1 MWSNT
6 PKGRNMG
13 NINSIH
19 DKTFKAA
26 ISDVRV
32 AREFFEQHLP
42 EGVLALVDLTTLK
55 LSSNTYIDKDLR
67 AFSSDVLFEV
77 NTKNQDKA
85 YLYLLVEH
93 QSSVDPLMPFR
104 LFNYKTR
111 IWSDFLKQSDAKI
124 LPLIFS
130 LVFYHGR
137 EPYNGSRKLA
147 DLIQG
152 PRDIVESS
160 LFDPFQ
166 IVDTHDISDEA
177 LRERRWS
184 GIMEFM
190 FKHVYAREIA
200 PMILP
205 LIEMLKKIEKEEG
218 ADNLVYT
225 LLKYWLIAAESA
237 KGSKAF
243 IDAVQEG
250 ISIPIRSKFM
260 TMSEQLIQQGVQ
272 QGEAYML
279 TSLLKAKFKVLPE
292 EYLEKI
298 NRADANTLNRW
309 GINFINAQSLD
320 EIFKQ

>member
-1 MWSNT
+1 V
-6 PKGRNMG
+6 G
-13 NINSIH
+13 NINCIH
-19 DKTFKAA
+19 DRTFKAA

-42 EGVLALVDLTTLK
+42 ETVLALVDLATLK
-55 LSSNTYIDKDLR
+55 LSPNTYIDKELQ

-77 NTKNQDKA
+77 ELKNHNKA

-104 LFNYKTR
+104 LWNYKMR
-111 IWSDFLKQSDAKI
+111 IWSDFLKQSDRKT

-137 EPYNGSRKLA
+137 EPYSGNRKLS

-190 FKHVYAREIA
+190 FKHVYAREIW
-200 PMILP
+200 PFVQP
-205 LIEMLKKIEKEEG
+205 LIEMLKKLEKESR
-218 ADNLVYT
+218 ADNLVHT
-225 LLKYWLIAAESA
+225 LLKYWLIAAETS
-237 KGSKAF
+237 KGPKAF
-243 IDAVQEG
+243 IEAVQEG
-250 ISIPIRSKFM
+250 ISTPIRSEFM
-260 TMSEQLIQQGVQ
+260 TMGEQWIQ
-272 QGEAYML
+272 QGEAHML
-279 TSLLKAKFKVLPE
+279 ANLLKAKFTVLPE
-292 EYLEKI
+292 EYLEQI
-298 NRADANTLNRW
+298 NRADTNTLNRW
-309 GINFINAQSLD
+309 GVNFVTAQSLD
-320 EIFKQ
+320 DIFKQ